1 MSAAG
6 GADLHAL
13 GAQEALALFRAR
25 ALSPVELME
34 AVLARAAAVEP
45 TVNALPFTHAEHA
58 LAQARAA
65 EARYARGGDGT
76 RPLDGLPVAVKEEA
90 PIEGLPNTYGSLV
103 HRDAVAT
110 ETAPFVQRILDA
122 GGIVHAQ
129 TATPEYSCSATTH
142 TRLWGVTRNPW
153 DPGRAVGGSSGGS
166 AAALASGTAPLATGS
181 DIGGSIRIP
190 SAYCG
195 TVGFKP
201 PPGRVPEMAPFN
213 RDYYCHEGPMA
224 RSVADVTLL
233 QNVISGPHHA
243 DVASLRPKLWI
254 PQEPPSVAGWKVAVC
269 VTLGDYDVD
278 PAWAANTLA
287 VADALRAAGADVR
300 EVELP
305 WSAEQIGHAA
315 LCHLGTTMGAATGAL
330 LAEHRDELN
339 DYTIALAEAGL
350 ALPREALLEGM
361 AIEGALYPPL
371 GLLLEEHRAL
381 ICPTMAV
388 APWPAGESIPLDR
401 MTREAMTLP
410 FNMFSNCP
418 VMAVPSGRDGDG
430 LPTGVQVVAPTFD
443 DAAAFAVAAAIE
455 RERPWPLLAPAP
467 ARHGEETPA

>member
-1 MSAAG
+1 MSIAG
-6 GADLHAL
+6 TALHAL
-13 GAQEALALFRAR
+13 GAQEALALFRTR

-34 AVLARAAAVEP
+34 AVLARAEAVEP
-45 TVNALPFTHAEHA
+45 TVNALPFTHPEHA

-65 EARYARGGDGT
+65 EARYAGGGDGT

-103 HRDAVAT
+103 HAEVVAT
-110 ETAPFVQRILDA
+110 ETAPFVERILAA

-129 TATPEYSCSATTH
+129 TATPEYSCTATTH
-142 TRLWGVTRNPW
+142 SRLWGATRNPW
-153 DPGRAVGGSSGGS
+153 DPSRAVGGSSGGS

-224 RSVADVTLL
+224 RSVADVALM
-233 QNVISGPHHA
+233 QNVISGPHHT

-254 PQEPPSVAGWKVAVC
+254 PGTPESIAGWKVAVC
-269 VTLGDYDVD
+269 VTLGDYAVD
-278 PAWAANTLA
+278 ADWAANTLA
-287 VADALRAAGADVR
+287 VADALRAAGADVQ

-305 WSAEQIGHAA
+305 WTAEQIGHAA
-315 LCHLGTTMGAATGAL
+315 LCHLGTTMGAGIGAL
-330 LAEHRDELN
+330 LDEHRDQLN
-339 DYTIALAEAGL
+339 DYTIALAERGR

-361 AIEGALYPPL
+361 AIEGGLYPAL
-371 GLLLEEHRAL
+371 GRLLEDHRAL

-388 APWPAGESIPLDR
+388 GSWEAGVTVPLDQ

-418 VMAVPSGRDGDG
+418 VMAMPSGFAADG
-430 LPTGVQVVAPTFD
+430 LPTGVQVVGPTFD
-443 DAAAFAVAAAIE
+443 DVSVFAVAAAIE
-455 RERPWPLLAPAP
+455 RERPWPRLAPDG
-467 ARHGEETPA
+467 ARA

>member
-1 MSAAG
+1 VSATDVTAP
-6 GADLHAL
+6 HAL
-13 GAQEALALFRAR
+13 GAEEALALFRAR

-34 AVLARAAAVEP
+34 DVLARADAVEP
-45 TVNALPFTHAEHA
+45 TVNALPFVHAERA
-58 LAQARAA
+58 LEQARAA
-65 EARYARGGDGT
+65 EARYARGGDRA

-110 ETAPFVQRILDA
+110 ETAPFVRRILAA

-129 TATPEYSCSATTH
+129 TATPELSCAATTH
-142 TRLWGVTRNPW
+142 SRLWGVTRNPW
-153 DPGRAVGGSSGGS
+153 DATRAVGGSSGGS

-201 PPGRVPEMAPFN
+201 PPGRVPEMPPFN

-224 RSVADVTLL
+224 RSVADVALL

-243 DVASLRPKLWI
+243 DVASLRPKLWVSGTR
-254 PQEPPSVAGWKVAVC
+254 PGVAGWRIAVC
-269 VTLGDYDVD
+269 VTLGDYEVD
-278 PAWAANTLA
+278 ADWAANALA

-305 WSAEQIGHAA
+305 WSAERIGHAA

-330 LAEHRDELN
+330 LDEHRDQLN
-339 DYTIALAEAGL
+339 DYTIALAETGR
-350 ALPREALLEGM
+350 ALGREALLEGM
-361 AIEGALYPPL
+361 AIEGALYPAL
-371 GLLLEEHRAL
+371 GRLLEDHRAL

-388 APWPAGESIPLDR
+388 GPWEAGMSVPLHR

-418 VMAVPSGRDGDG
+418 VIAMPSGHDRHGR
-430 LPTGVQVVAPTFD
+430 PTGVQVVGPTFD
-443 DAAAFAVAAAIE
+443 DLSVFVVAATIE
-455 RERPWPLLAPAP
+455 RERPWPRLAPEPVA
-467 ARHGEETPA
+467 A